1 MTEID
6 LNAAI
11 NLFAIQASSLADAGR
26 ETMRR
31 ALGHYLEDVRDL
43 RDAAPYLDLYAE
55 MLEAQEL
62 APADGKDTTLGTVA
76 SKLRSRLPRHEQLAI
91 CMKFLEAGAP
101 MAGILATAFGVGETE
116 DAALRFLSGD
126 LQSANLLPE
135 GGGTP
140 NAVFRDFLFLGK
152 ACQNLPPDSEAH
164 RLPRPDFAGALVL
177 LELPGLDMR
186 FAKAMGSDPV
196 SADGLALPAG
206 IVRRLVPGSIL
217 SDGKG
222 SRIYPSE
229 IEAAF
234 SAESGSGVRISLEAS
249 HLEFRYPGSTEIGLH
264 DFSVSL
270 AGGNLVAIMG
280 GSGAGKTTLLSILTG
295 KIRPDS
301 GSMRINGLEW
311 GSGDRATEGIVGYVP
326 QDDLLFEDLTVFENL
341 YYNARLCLA
350 HLDDAEI
357 RARCEKTLKELNQL
371 ETAGLRVGT
380 PLDKTIS
387 GGQRKRLNIA
397 LELIR
402 EPPVLFLD
410 EPTSG
415 LSSADSEN
423 VISLLKA
430 QAAKGRIVVATIHQP
445 SSTVYRMFDRLWLLD
460 KGGRPIFDGNPLD
473 ALVHF
478 RTEGYRTGNE
488 EYACPHCG
496 TVHPEQLFE
505 IIEEMK
511 VDANGH
517 PTRERKVPP
526 AEWHARYLKARN
538 AREAAGAGGAVDFS
552 SGAGP
557 GSMSPAGVP
566 APAALTAPEHKTTYL
581 NRPSGPG
588 QYLVF
593 FSRTMRSRLAN
604 RGYLLLNLFEPPLL
618 AIVAGLLFHGAWGAK
633 YVFRDNVNIP
643 GYFFMSMV
651 IAVFLGLMVAS
662 DEIHRDRKI
671 LERERLLRLDWGSY
685 IASKASWLALVAVYQ
700 MLVYALVG
708 NLILRVPGMTLFM
721 WAVLASSSFCASI
734 LGLIVSASLKS
745 AVSIYIL
752 IPVLLVPQIMLGGP
766 TINYNEL
773 IRKNSGNRNVPLVAE
788 VIPTRWGYEAVMV
801 EHFTANRFERRL
813 FDDEKILRRMDYMKD
828 IHLPEVRGL
837 ASKAF
842 AEPDPLGSAKAQD
855 RALRQALTALGNEL
869 AFLERFSGLE
879 SPDLSGF
886 LVPGAYTR
894 EQQALVTA
902 YLKQVEAW
910 LKPIR
915 AEASAGKRASEAA
928 MREELGDAGFE
939 AFKARTFNK
948 EVEKQALQVNLG
960 DRDSVVLSGTRLVP
974 QVAPIVLDPKSKLGR
989 APLFSARKQFGP
1001 VWIPTPFFNLAVLWL
1016 MTGLLYVVL
1025 WLLGAGASGSRRTR
1039 KRA

>member
-6 LNAAI
+6 LNAVI
-11 NLFAIQASSLADAGR
+11 NLFALQASCLQETDRG
-26 ETMRR
+26 TMRS
-31 ALGHYLEDVRDL
+31 ALSHYLEDVRDL
-43 RDAAPYLDLYAE
+43 RDAAPYLDLYRE
-55 MLEAQEL
+55 MLETQDFM
-62 APADGKDTTLGTVA
+62 PAEGKETTAGEVS
-76 SKLRSRLPRHEQLAI
+76 SKLRSRLPRHEQIA
-91 CMKFLEAGAP
+91 MYVKFLEAGAP
-101 MAGILATAFGVGETE
+101 MAGMLSSAFGLDKDEE
-116 DAALRFLSGD
+116 AALRNLAGESVSSSSPAGEGAGSGEFMG
-126 LQSANLLPE
+126 S
-135 GGGTP
+135 
-140 NAVFRDFLFLGK
+140 FLFIGN
-152 ACQNLPPDSEAH
+152 ACRNVQPQKGIHL
-164 RLPRPDFAGALVL
+164 LPRPGFEGAVVL
-177 LELPGLDMR
+177 LELPGVDIR

-196 SADGLALPAG
+196 SADGLVLPAG

-217 SDGKG
+217 SDARGA
-222 SRIYPSE
+222 RIYPYE
-229 IEAAF
+229 VEAAF
-234 SAESGSGVRISLEAS
+234 SAASGTGERISFEAS
-249 HLEFRYPGSTEIGLH
+249 HLEFRYPGSADIGLH

-270 AGGNLVAIMG
+270 EGGNLVAIMG

-295 KIRPDS
+295 KLKPDS
-301 GSMRINGLEW
+301 GIMRINGLEW
-311 GSGDRATEGIVGYVP
+311 GSGGGAAEGIVGYVP

-350 HLDDAEI
+350 HLDDKEI
-357 RARCEKTLKELNQL
+357 RARCEMTLKELNQL

-517 PTRERKVPP
+517 ATRERKVPP
-526 AEWHARYLKARN
+526 AEWHARYLKVRN
-538 AREAAGAGGAVDFS
+538 ASAAAGAGAAGDS
-552 SGAGP
+552 CSGTGP
-557 GSMSPAGVP
+557 GSMAPAGVP
-566 APAALTAPEHKTTYL
+566 APAALSAPEHSAAYL
-581 NRPSGPG
+581 NRPGRPG
-588 QYLVF
+588 QYRVF
-593 FSRTMRSRLAN
+593 FARTMRSRLAN
-604 RGYLLLNLFEPPLL
+604 KGYLLLNLLEPPLL
-618 AIVAGLLFHGAWGAK
+618 AVVAGLLFHGAWGAT

-662 DEIHRDRKI
+662 DEIHRDLKI

-700 MLVYALVG
+700 MLVYAVVG
-708 NLILRVPGMTLFM
+708 NLILRVPGMTFFM

-734 LGLIVSASLKS
+734 LGLIVSASMKS

-752 IPVLLVPQIMLGGP
+752 IPMLLVPQIMLGGP

-801 EHFTANRFERRL
+801 EHFTGNRFERRL

-855 RALRQALTALGNEL
+855 RALRQALAALGNEL
-869 AFLERFSGLE
+869 ACLERFSGLKA
-879 SPDLSGF
+879 PDLSGF
-886 LVPGAYTR
+886 LVPGKYGR
-894 EQQALVTA
+894 EHQALITA
-902 YLKQVEAW
+902 YLKEFEAW

-915 AEASAGKRASEAA
+915 ADASSKKRASEAA
-928 MREELGDAGFE
+928 MREEFGNAGFE
-939 AFKARTFNK
+939 AFKARNFNK

-974 QVAPIVLDPKSKLGR
+974 QVAPIVLDPESKLGR
-989 APLFSARKQFGP
+989 APLFSTRKRLGP
-1001 VWIPTPFFNLAVLWL
+1001 VWIPTPIFNLIVLWV
-1016 MTGLLYVVL
+1016 MTGLLYAVL
-1025 WLLGAGASGSRRTR
+1025 WRLGAGTQGSQRSR
-1039 KRA
+1039 KKA

>member
-6 LNAAI
+6 LNALI
-11 NLFAIQASSLADAGR
+11 NLFAIQASCLTGEDRDA
-26 ETMRR
+26 MRS
-31 ALGHYLEDVRDL
+31 ALGHYLDDVRDI
-43 RDAAPYLDLYAE
+43 RDAAPYLDLYGE
-55 MLEAQEL
+55 MLEAQDL
-62 APADGKDTTLGTVA
+62 APLDGKDITLVDVA
-76 SKLRSRLPRHEQLAI
+76 ARLRSRLPRHEQIAVYV
-91 CMKFLEAGAP
+91 KFLEAGAS
-101 MAGILATAFGVGETE
+101 MAAGIASAFGV
-116 DAALRFLSGD
+116 DASEQAELRVLCGDPVAGKLMPDDAGMSGP
-126 LQSANLLPE
+126 A
-135 GGGTP
+135 GP
-140 NAVFRDFLFLGK
+140 NYLFAAK
-152 ACQNLPPDSEAH
+152 ACDNLQPGSGAH
-164 RLPRPDFAGALVL
+164 RLQRPDFDGAVIL
-177 LELPGLDMR
+177 LQLPGVEMR
-186 FAKAMGSDPV
+186 FAKTTGTEPV
-196 SADGLALPAG
+196 SADGLALPPG
-206 IVRRLVPGSIL
+206 VVRRLVPGSIL
-217 SDGKG
+217 SDRKG
-222 SRIYPSE
+222 ARIYPSE
-229 IEAAF
+229 IDAAF
-234 SAESGSGVRISLEAS
+234 SAATDPAARISLEAE
-249 HLEFRYPGSTEIGLH
+249 HLEYRYPGSADIGLH

-270 AGGNLVAIMG
+270 QGGNLVAIMG

-301 GSMRINGLEW
+301 GTMRINGLEW

-350 HLDDAEI
+350 HLGDAEI
-357 RARCEKTLKELNQL
+357 RERCEKTLKELNQL
-371 ETAGLRVGT
+371 ETASLRVGT

-478 RTEGYRTGNE
+478 RTEGYRTGNA

-511 VDANGH
+511 VDSSGH

-526 AEWHARYLKARN
+526 AEWHARFLKARN
-538 AREAAGAGGAVDFS
+538 AVEPASGGSRSDAASCGDAAAGARSAAES
-552 SGAGP
+552 SP
-557 GSMSPAGVP
+557 V
-566 APAALTAPEHKTTYL
+566 YL
-581 NRPSGPG
+581 NRPSGAG

-593 FSRTMRSRLAN
+593 LSRTMRSRLAN
-604 RGYLLLNLFEPPLL
+604 RGYLLLNLLEPPLL
-618 AIVAGLLFHGAWGAK
+618 AIVAGLLFHGAWGAT

-685 IASKASWLALVAVYQ
+685 IASKASWLALVAAYQ
-700 MLVYALVG
+700 MLVYAVAG
-708 NLILRVPGMTLFM
+708 NLILRVPDLTLFM

-734 LGLIVSASLKS
+734 LGLIVSATMKS

-773 IRKNSGNRNVPLVAE
+773 IGKDSGNRDVPLVAE
-788 VIPTRWGYEAVMV
+788 FIPTRWGYEAVMV
-801 EHFTANRFERRL
+801 EHYTGNRFERR
-813 FDDEKILRRMDYMKD
+813 FFADEKILRRMDYMKD
-828 IHLPEVRGL
+828 IHLPEVRAL

-842 AEPDPLGSAKAQD
+842 AEPDPTGSARGQD
-855 RALRQALTALGNEL
+855 RALRQALAALGGEL
-869 AFLERFSGLE
+869 AFLRRFSGLE
-879 SPDLSGF
+879 APELAGS
-886 LVPGAYTR
+886 LVPEKYGR
-894 EQQALVTA
+894 DQQALVTA
-902 YLKQVEAW
+902 YLKEFEAW

-915 AEASAGKRASEAA
+915 AEASNRKRAIEAS
-928 MREELGDAGFE
+928 MREELGDAGYE
-939 AFKARTFNK
+939 AFKARYFNK

-960 DRDSVVLSGTRLVP
+960 DRDSVVLSGGRLVP
-974 QVAPIVLDPKSKLGR
+974 QVAPIVLDPESRLGR
-989 APLFSARKQFGP
+989 APLFSARKRVGP
-1001 VWIPTPFFNLAVLWL
+1001 VWIRTPLFNLMVLWG
-1016 MTGLLYVVL
+1016 MTALLYAAL
-1025 WLLGAGASGSRRTR
+1025 WRLGAGGKKA
-1039 KRA
+1039 